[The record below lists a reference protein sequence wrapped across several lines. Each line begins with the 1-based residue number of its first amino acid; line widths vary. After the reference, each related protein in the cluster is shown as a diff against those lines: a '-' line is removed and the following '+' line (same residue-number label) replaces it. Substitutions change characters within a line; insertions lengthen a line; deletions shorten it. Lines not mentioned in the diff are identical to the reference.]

1 MNVGYRTP
9 QVQVVLQ
16 GGLGELKK
24 LYYLSHVTHFEIN
37 L

>member
-1 MNVGYRTP
+1 MNVGYRT